1 MTQVNPAHHH
11 SEGLAGLLLSLL
23 MAAAF
28 VGSFQ
33 LLDAEALGLF

>member
-1 MTQVNPAHHH
+1 MTQVSPAHHH

-33 LLDAEALGLF
+33 LLDAEALGLC